1 MAGIRRDTELRR
13 MIKAL
18 EGRIEHL
25 ADEAGAIEAGS
36 VDTRRKYDADDAYL
50 GRDETSKINFNW
62 AVAYWKEVREA
73 EKRLDDLRAEL
84 RALLEAD
91 QARPLLVEI
100 VFDGPE
106 AAPEPPED
114 SGE

>member
-18 EGRIEHL
+18 AQRIDHL
-25 ADEAGAIEAGS
+25 QAKAQQVETATTDI
-36 VDTRRKYDADDAYL
+36 KKKFDADDAFL
-50 GRDETSKINFNW
+50 GREEVTRAQFSV
-62 AVAYWKEVREA
+62 AVSYWKEVREA

-84 RALLEAD
+84 REVLEAD
-91 QARPLLVEI
+91 QGRPLLVEI

-106 AAPEPPED
+106 AAAEPPED
-114 SGE
+114 GGE